1 MSYIPAS
8 KQFDPSRLIL
18 GTAQFGSHYGISNKE
33 GVTDSIEVKNIIDTA
48 MQNRIN
54 IIDTASGY
62 GDSEKKIG
70 NSNNNSLSVITKISN
85 VPKDIDYNH
94 LYNWIEN
101 SIENSIKNLRSE
113 KINTLLVHNV
123 DDLMGTRGERLFE
136 CLKEMKKD
144 RKIDSIGYSVYS
156 VAHVENLYNRFRPDV
171 VQIPMSIMDNR
182 FNSSGWTKKMRGDGV
197 LVHARSIFLQGL
209 LLMDTKKMP
218 LYFSKWSKIWELWD
232 KYLKINNLSPLSAC
246 LMYMMKQVSLDNISH
261 FIVGINSNK
270 NLLDIIEI
278 INQPILGDFK
288 TFDIKDENLLNPYLW
303 KIQ

>member
-8 KQFDPSRLIL
+8 NQFDPSRLIL
-18 GTAQFGSHYGISNKE
+18 GTAQFGSHYGVSNKD
-33 GVTDSIEVKNIIDTA
+33 GVTDSIEVKNILDTA
-48 MQNRIN
+48 MKNRIN

-70 NSNNNSLSVITKISN
+70 SSKNTSLNVITKISN
-85 VPKDIDYNH
+85 VPQNIDHNH

-123 DDLMGTRGERLFE
+123 DDLMGARGERLFE

-144 RKIDSIGYSVYS
+144 RKIESIGYSVYS
-156 VAHVENLYNRFRPDV
+156 IAHVESLYNKFRPDV
-171 VQIPMSIMDNR
+171 VQIPMSIIDNR

-209 LLMDTKKMP
+209 LLMDIKQMP
-218 LYFSKWSKIWELWD
+218 LYFSKWSKIWDLWN
-232 KYLKINNLSPLSAC
+232 KYLKLNNLSPLSAC
-246 LMYMMKQVSLDNISH
+246 LMYMMKQVNLDNISH

-278 INQPILGDFK
+278 INQPILDDFK
-288 TFDIKDENLLNPYLW
+288 SFDIKDENLLNPTLW
-303 KIQ
+303 KI